1 MLLAVAAALVLVTVP
16 AAAGSAPGSEADSAP
31 PGLDLPTDGYE
42 DIVSVRPAVAGG
54 PPADVLEPDGA
65 ETTST
70 NPESSPVP
78 LVDEPV
84 LVDDDREECP
94 TADWTGIQVAETLA
108 DPGTTIAVCPG
119 TYTETVTV
127 TTPGVTI
134 ASAHSLDLPLLVPS
148 VGEAPVVVRGD
159 GVEDLNGDNG
169 FTLEAR
175 AVAIQGLEIQGHQD
189 AGILA
194 HSHPGGVEARIVDN
208 TLADNDVGF
217 FGIAEDP
224 FPGTDL
230 LEANT
235 VLDNRV
241 GVDLRFDD
249 RVTMRD
255 NALAGNTY
263 NFWARG
269 IHHVDTSNTVDGR
282 PIHYLVGASGITL
295 DGNQMDPSPGY
306 VGLVNSIG
314 VTVQNLDLSHNGQG
328 VYAQGGTAL
337 SVENV
342 TIETVRDGLQIDE
355 VGQVR
360 VSDVTVTDGR
370 RGIFATPS
378 TRQSMEVTDARLVE
392 VTHGVIAFGP
402 SGSSNDRVSVTDT
415 TIDADRLGVFTSWV
429 DTVSV
434 TQSRVDHGD
443 EGIRLDGDRVSSV
456 EGTVEGNDVTTHPE
470 RYDGGNHDG
479 IVVFRS
485 ANVAIR
491 DNTVVDG
498 RDGIVSVVAEG
509 STIEANTVTG
519 THGALN
525 SLGSSG
531 DRVADNTVTGNR
543 FGLVADGDTPGL
555 VVEDN
560 RLTGNGNGTAVD
572 ATTGESSDSIEI
584 ANNTMRDNLD
594 HGLLFTEDAEVDEVE
609 VHDNVIAG
617 NGGYGIDARRVVFGT
632 LDARDNYWGA
642 SDGPSSLDAS
652 NPLEDPVTAALA
664 DGSGDA
670 VTEDDSD
677 EGVSNVRFD
686 PWLQAKPGGT
696 STVADDD
703 SGGPGEGLSP

>member
-1 MLLAVAAALVLVTVP
+1 MPRNPVAARVAGGILLAVVAALVLVTVS
-16 AAAGSAPGSEADSAP
+16 AAAGSAPGPEADSAP

-42 DIVSVRPAVAGG
+42 DIVSVRSAVAGG

-65 ETTST
+65 EKPSTS
-70 NPESSPVP
+70 PESSPVP
-78 LVDEPV
+78 LVDEVV

-94 TADWTGIQVAETLA
+94 TADWTGIQVAEQLA
-108 DPGTTIAVCPG
+108 DPGTAIAVCPG
-119 TYTETVTV
+119 SYTETVTV

-175 AVAIQGLEIQGHQD
+175 AVTIQGLEIQGHQD
-189 AGILA
+189 VGILA
-194 HSHPGGVEARIVDN
+194 HSLPGGVEARIVDN

-217 FGIAEDP
+217 LGIAEDP
-224 FPGTDL
+224 LPGTDL

-235 VLDNRV
+235 VLGNRV

-282 PIHYLVGASGITL
+282 PIHYLVGASGATI
-295 DGNQMDPSPGY
+295 DGNELDPSPGY

-314 VTVQNLDLSHNGQG
+314 VTVQNLNLSHNGQG

-355 VGQVR
+355 VAHAT
-360 VSDVTVTDGR
+360 VSDVSVTEGA
-370 RGIFATPS
+370 RGIQASPS
-378 TRQSMEVTDARLVE
+378 TRATVGVTDARLAE
-392 VTHGVIAFGP
+392 VTHGVIAFG
-402 SGSSNDRVSVTDT
+402 SFGWSNDRVSVTDT
-415 TIDADRLGVFTSWV
+415 TIDADQLGVLTSRV

-434 TQSRVDHGD
+434 TQSQVDHSHV
-443 EGIRLDGDRVSSV
+443 GILLAGDRVSSV
-456 EGTVEGNDVTTHPE
+456 EGTVEGTDVTTHPK
-470 RYDGGNHDG
+470 RYDDGNHDG
-479 IVVFRS
+479 IVGFRS

-498 RDGIVSVVAEG
+498 RYGIVSVDADA

-525 SLGSSG
+525 SWRTPD
-531 DRVADNTVTGNR
+531 DRITDNTATGNR
-543 FGLVADGDTPGL
+543 FGLIAAGATPGL

-594 HGLLFTEDAEVDEVE
+594 HGLLFTEDAGVDGVE

-632 LDARDNYWGA
+632 LDARDNYWGSA
-642 SDGPSSLDAS
+642 DGPSSPNAS
-652 NPLEDPVTAALA
+652 NPLADPVTAALA
-664 DGSGDA
+664 DGAGDTVSGDSG
-670 VTEDDSD
+670 T
-677 EGVSNVRFD
+677 GVADVRFD
-686 PWLQAKPGGT
+686 PWLSQPP
-696 STVADDD
+696 D
-703 SGGPGEGLSP
+703 